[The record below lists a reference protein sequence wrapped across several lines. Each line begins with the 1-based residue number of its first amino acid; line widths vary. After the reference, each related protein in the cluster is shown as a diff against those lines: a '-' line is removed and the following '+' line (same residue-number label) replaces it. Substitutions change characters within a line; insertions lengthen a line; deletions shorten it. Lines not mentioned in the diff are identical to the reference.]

1 MNDTRRTVAE
11 SALAERLDGFV
22 LEFTSQHVAQ
32 PQEAQVMHQLCG
44 RQYMER
50 HHPDVGPNP
59 TALGQPYM
67 AEADALE
74 LVDELRA
81 ALLAHISRRAD
92 EAKLVESAEWSAA
105 VEDALPVVKAHYR
118 DDVVLPPVPRNSSV
132 GTRQKRVLRREQLR
146 LELEAVAASLEAV
159 LGRHP
164 EQVERVL
171 DTLQGRQLTP
181 RLRRLLWRSRLA
193 TAQHLQAVSRKME
206 LKRGDT
212 GRGQPIPAQTSP
224 PILEKAARAIL
235 QRVKQMD
242 ADLGKHLAQDAWQV
256 LTEHVVL
263 QWCGCAMVG
272 VLQADALLLLW
283 DRCVKDSDWLK
294 AVVYFCV
301 AVLLELR
308 EPLLK
313 TKAAA
318 ESQDILQSWP
328 AELTTAQIAKRM
340 KSVDPG
346 WAPARASDSASAASA
361 LEPSPR

>member
-1 MNDTRRTVAE
+1 MAMPAEPPVAC
-11 SALAERLDGFV
+11 AA
-22 LEFTSQHVAQ
+22 
-32 PQEAQVMHQLCG
+32 M
-44 RQYMER
+44 
-50 HHPDVGPNP
+50 
-59 TALGQPYM
+59 
-67 AEADALE
+67 ADAIL
-74 LVDELRA
+74 
-81 ALLAHISRRAD
+81 
-92 EAKLVESAEWSAA
+92 
-105 VEDALPVVKAHYR
+105 DA
-118 DDVVLPPVPRNSSV
+118 
-132 GTRQKRVLRREQLR
+132 QE
-146 LELEAVAASLEAV
+146 
-159 LGRHP
+159 
-164 EQVERVL
+164 
-171 DTLQGRQLTP
+171 
-181 RLRRLLWRSRLA
+181 
-193 TAQHLQAVSRKME
+193 
-206 LKRGDT
+206 
-212 GRGQPIPAQTSP
+212 AQTSP

-242 ADLGKHLAQDAWQV
+242 ADLGKHLAPDAWQV

-308 EPLLK
+308 EPLVQ
-313 TKAAA
+313 TTAAA